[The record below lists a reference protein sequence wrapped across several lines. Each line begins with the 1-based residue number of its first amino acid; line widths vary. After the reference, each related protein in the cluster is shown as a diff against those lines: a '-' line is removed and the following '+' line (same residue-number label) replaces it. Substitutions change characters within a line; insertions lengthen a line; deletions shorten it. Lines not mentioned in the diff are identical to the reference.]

1 MVKEV
6 LKTRLEDTKVYVGIK
21 HMESVVLMSKVNPN
35 K

>member
-21 HMESVVLMSKVNPN
+21 HVEAVALIQKI
-35 K
+35 